1 MPRKRK
7 AIEVSQQKTSEEKEA
22 AKKAREAYDRGVLT
36 RGEAASCGQDG
47 KLPLP
52 YTHEVVK
59 GKIVRRRYS
68 II

>member
-7 AIEVSQQKTSEEKEA
+7 AIGVSPKKTSEQKQTV
-22 AKKAREAYDRGVLT
+22 KKAREAYDRGVLS
-36 RGEAASCGQDG
+36 RGEAARCEKDG

-52 YTHEVVK
+52 YTHEIVG

-68 II
+68 LL